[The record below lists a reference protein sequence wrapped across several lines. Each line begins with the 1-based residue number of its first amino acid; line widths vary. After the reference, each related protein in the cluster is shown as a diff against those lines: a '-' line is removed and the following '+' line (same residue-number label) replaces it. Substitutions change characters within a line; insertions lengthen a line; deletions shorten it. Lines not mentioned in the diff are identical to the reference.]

1 MNLDL
6 KVGDVVLGGKFK
18 NKRIVVKTIG
28 KDDLGQP
35 TINGRSMLNF
45 RIEKNLPKDKQS
57 KETREGSDTVKKE
70 ATTITKTQLRAMIQ
84 EAVNEQLRIKT
95 RNPRRPSGPNDFKFN
110 DITVEDFWRISEF
123 VTGTTWGFKE
133 YASALNSMD
142 EPAKQKMLAIEANIA
157 KLFEQ
162 ADMLID
168 RYSQ

>member
-1 MNLDL
+1 MDIDL

-70 ATTITKTQLRAMIQ
+70 STTITKSQLRKLIKETLSEMQGKQDTAWKYKVWDIEWDLDSEDDEGNFDQAM
-84 EAVNEQLRIKT
+84 A
-95 RNPRRPSGPNDFKFN
+95 P
-110 DITVEDFWRISEF
+110 W
-123 VTGTTWGFKE
+123 GTEKE
-133 YASALNSMD
+133 YYGTVMASDRDMAEERAID
-142 EPAKQKMLAIEANIA
+142 EVSEQSGWLIIGAQI
-157 KLFEQ
+157 KLKE
-162 ADMLID
+162 IK
-168 RYSQ
+168 